1 MKAVDTSVAVAA
13 FGDWHRLNGAACA
26 VLDQGALIPAHAL
39 LETYSVLTGF
49 PPPYR
54 AAPQIVVDW
63 LENRFD
69 EVIAPPDIAAHREL
83 IRAVAAAGR
92 AGGSIYD
99 ALVAMTANATGAVLI
114 TADRR
119 AAAVYDLIG
128 VEREFLV

>member
-1 MKAVDTSVAVAA
+1 MKAVDTSIAVAA
-13 FGDWHRLNGAACA
+13 FGDWHSLNGAACA
-26 VLDQGALIPAHAL
+26 VLDRGALIPTHAL

-54 AAPQIVVDW
+54 AAPQLVVDW
-63 LENRFD
+63 LDHRFHD
-69 EVIAPPDIAAHREL
+69 VLAPPEIDAHREL
-83 IRAVAAAGR
+83 LRTLAAAGR
-92 AGGSIYD
+92 AGGAVYD
-99 ALVAMTANATGAVLI
+99 ALVALTAKAAGAVLI

>member
-26 VLDQGALIPAHAL
+26 VLDRGALIPAHAL

-63 LENRFD
+63 LDHRFK
-69 EVIAPPDIAAHREL
+69 EVIAPPDVAAHREL
-83 IRAVAAAGR
+83 VRTIAAAGR

-99 ALVAMTANATGAVLI
+99 ALVAMTARATGAVLI